1 MRKVICALNI
11 TIDGCYDHTKVNGSE
26 EILEFFTDLMS
37 GVDQVVTGRKMFEL
51 MSPHWREVARTQSG
65 TKAAN
70 AFAKSFSTISTT
82 VISRTLEQV
91 EGGPR
96 IIRDGLED
104 EVRRLKQ
111 LPGKKISIGGMTVRS
126 QLMAA
131 GLIDELYVVVHP
143 VIAGTGPRLF
153 EDISLAE
160 TLKME
165 LADTRVLGN
174 GCVVL
179 GYLKPC

>member
-1 MRKVICALNI
+1 MRKVICGLNI
-11 TIDGCYDHTKVNGSE
+11 TIDGCYDHTKLSGSE
-26 EILEFFTDLMS
+26 EILEFFNGLMQD
-37 GVDQVVTGRKMFEL
+37 VDQTITGRKMYEL
-51 MSPHWREVARTQSG
+51 MVQYWPGVAKTQSG
-65 TKAAN
+65 TPAAN
-70 AFAKSFSTISTT
+70 AYAKTVSVIDTI
-82 VISRTLEQV
+82 VISGTMPQA

-96 IIRDGLED
+96 IIRGGLED

-111 LPGKKISIGGMTVRS
+111 QPGKKISIGGMTVRS

-153 EDISLAE
+153 HDISLQE
-160 TLKME
+160 TIKME
-165 LADTRVLGN
+165 LADTKVFKN

-179 GYLKPC
+179 AYVKP

>member
-1 MRKVICALNI
+1 MRNVICGLNI
-11 TIDGCYDHTKVNGSE
+11 TIDGCYDHTKLSGRE
-26 EILEFFTDLMS
+26 EILQFFADLMQ
-37 GVDQVVTGRKMFEL
+37 GVDQIVTGRKMHEL
-51 MSPHWREVARTQSG
+51 MVPFWPEVARTQSG
-65 TKAAN
+65 TPAAN
-70 AFAKSFSTISTT
+70 AFAKTISTIDT
-82 VISRTLEQV
+82 IVISRTMEQV

-104 EVRRLKQ
+104 EVRKLKQ
-111 LPGKKISIGGMTVRS
+111 QPGKKISIGGMTVRS

-153 EDISLAE
+153 NDISLDD
-160 TLKME
+160 TIKMD
-165 LADTRVLGN
+165 LVDTKVFRN

-179 GYLKPC
+179 GYVRR

>member
-1 MRKVICALNI
+1 MRKVICGLNI
-11 TIDGCYDHTKVNGSE
+11 TIDGCYDHTKLSGSE
-26 EILEFFTDLMS
+26 EILQFFADLMS

-65 TKAAN
+65 TPAAN
-70 AFAKSFSTISTT
+70 AFAKNFSAITTT
-82 VISRTLEQV
+82 VMSRTLEPV

-96 IIRDGLED
+96 ILRDGLED
-104 EVRRLKQ
+104 EVRGLKQ

-131 GLIDELYVVVHP
+131 GLIDELYIIIHP

-153 EDISLAE
+153 NDISLNE
-160 TLKME
+160 TIKME
-165 LADTRVLGN
+165 LACTKVFGN
-174 GCVVL
+174 GCVLL
-179 GYLKPC
+179 GYHKR